1 MLNAAE
7 LGRYIDERLTQSA
20 FRLELLHAYEVEADG
35 EDFARFLRGE
45 PDPTPER
52 KQPWLDRLR
61 RERDAG
67 VLNQRVHVLSTP
79 LTDYLRYECEW
90 GYEPN
95 VTAGEDIRIIDLA
108 EHTAPHGIVDH
119 DFWLIDDRH
128 AIRMHYDDSGH
139 FLGAEPVAEDQLPR
153 YRQAR
158 QAAIAASEP
167 FTTWWARHP
176 EEHRF
181 QRVG

>member
-1 MLNAAE
+1 VLTAAD
-7 LGRYIDERLTQSA
+7 LGRYIDERLTRSA
-20 FRLELLHAYEVEADG
+20 FRLELLDSYDVEADG
-35 EDFARFLRGE
+35 DDYARYLRGE
-45 PDPTPER
+45 PSPTLER

-61 RERDAG
+61 REHEAG
-67 VLNQRVHVLSTP
+67 ILNQRVHILSTP

-95 VTAGEDIRIIDLA
+95 VAAGEDVRIIDLA
-108 EHTAPHGIVDH
+108 EHAAPEGIADH

-139 FLGAEPVAEDQLPR
+139 FLGAEHVAEDQLPL
-153 YRQAR
+153 YQHAR
-158 QAAIAASEP
+158 QATIAASEP

-181 QRVG
+181 QHVG